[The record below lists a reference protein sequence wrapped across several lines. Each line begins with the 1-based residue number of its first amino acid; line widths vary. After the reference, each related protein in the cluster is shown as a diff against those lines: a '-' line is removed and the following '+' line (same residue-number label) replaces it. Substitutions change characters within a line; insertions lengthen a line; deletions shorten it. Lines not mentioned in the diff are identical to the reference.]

1 MLLLTEFVQDLK
13 CGFENF
19 TEVSKI
25 NIEIAKW
32 YRDNL
37 LSLKIL
43 MCVLTEWRRCAFF
56 TVMMI
61 IFQLMIWYFI
71 DHYYIQFSPFS
82 FHYLSTLH
90 CDIIHLI
97 LYSYVPLCLEVCY
110 LCSTSDNFSV
120 SPLWGFLR
128 IWWSI
133 SRRILCQIAVLLRI
147 ILPLWYLRTFWK
159 ALSDWTVNSVAI
171 FA

>member
-1 MLLLTEFVQDLK
+1 MAPSVQS
-13 CGFENF
+13 
-19 TEVSKI
+19 VSYTHLDVYK
-25 NIEIAKW
+25 
-32 YRDNL
+32 R
-37 LSLKIL
+37 
-43 MCVLTEWRRCAFF
+43 
-56 TVMMI
+56 
-61 IFQLMIWYFI
+61 Q
-71 DHYYIQFSPFS
+71 
-82 FHYLSTLH
+82 TLH

-147 ILPLWYLRTFWK
+147 ILPL
-159 ALSDWTVNSVAI
+159 
-171 FA
+171 